1 MDFKAT
7 LGRAL
12 PARPEHALRMTVLP
26 LRERAVVLRQAAWAL
41 RPHLLLGRL
50 LPAEESPTCHSLIA
64 LGGRTC
70 LGLKGRPYFAARGE
84 MVRMLEGLAAHC
96 VTQWQRRLS
105 RPIHA
110 APMADFLGG
119 FFPPAPAGKAP
130 LRPYQRRPR
139 CPPAR
144 PVEQSASSGAAQP
157 VAAQG
162 VLSSRRGLGKGRG
175 STGGLC
181 PTHGVPSCERCR
193 ATGQGVANCCWYG
206 RAGHPMA
213 TGAPTGWGSY
223 ITRPGM
229 RRLPQAERV
238 SAARGMHGWLRRPS
252 ESENRNAPSP
262 PSPAAQEPDN
272 RMGPGKGRKRAL
284 AGDPADGTQRQQKRH
299 KAAKDAAGGS
309 QPKDLAPPPPT
320 GHPAP

>member
-1 MDFKAT
+1 MHSVQD
-7 LGRAL
+7 LIGL
-12 PARPEHALRMTVLP
+12 
-26 LRERAVVLRQAAWAL
+26 
-41 RPHLLLGRL
+41 
-50 LPAEESPTCHSLIA
+50 TCLCSF
-64 LGGRTC
+64 RS
-70 LGLKGRPYFAARGE
+70 LGLKGRPYFAAHGE

-130 LRPYQRRPR
+130 LWPYQRAQRRPR

-144 PVEQSASSGAAQP
+144 PAEQSASSGAAQP
-157 VAAQG
+157 AAAQG

-181 PTHGVPSCERCR
+181 PTHGAPSCGRCR
-193 ATGQGVANCCWYG
+193 ATGQGVANCCRYG
-206 RAGHPMA
+206 HAGDPKA
-213 TGAPTGWGSY
+213 TGAPIGRGSY
-223 ITRPGM
+223 VTRPGM

-238 SAARGMHGWLRRPS
+238 SAARGIHGWLWRPS

-262 PSPAAQEPDN
+262 PSPAAQEPGN
-272 RMGPGKGRKRAL
+272 RTGLGKGRKRAS
-284 AGDPADGTQRQQKRH
+284 AADPADGTQRQQKRPRQPRTQQVII
-299 KAAKDAAGGS
+299 AKGS
-309 QPKDLAPPPPT
+309 CPPLT